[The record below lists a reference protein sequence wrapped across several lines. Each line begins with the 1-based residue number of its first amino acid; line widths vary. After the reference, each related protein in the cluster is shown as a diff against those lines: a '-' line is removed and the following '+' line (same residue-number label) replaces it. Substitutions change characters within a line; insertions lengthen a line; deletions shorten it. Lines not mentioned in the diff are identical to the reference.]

1 MKAAERI
8 RSSDRCVTTEVHEGE
23 AAVDALT
30 KSAERRRV
38 GQALSGRS

>member
-8 RSSDRCVTTEVHEGE
+8 RSSDRCATTEVHEGE

-30 KSAERRRV
+30 KSAERRM